1 MREKFPI
8 GSNLTNKEIEQG
20 MNAIWNG
27 ILNYG
32 ELKSTTAI
40 RKLGTLFCK
49 IGGRTSAIRN
59 RKKENVY
66 PILSYDVLDLD
77 CEPVERIPSS
87 ENMTRILKI
96 R

>member
-8 GSNLTNKEIEQG
+8 GNNLTNKEIEQG

-40 RKLGTLFCK
+40 RRLGALFCK
-49 IGGRTSAIRN
+49 VGDRTSSYRN
-59 RKKENVY
+59 GKKENVY
-66 PILSYDVLDLD
+66 PILSYDVLGLN
-77 CEPVERIPSS
+77 CEPLERIPSS
-87 ENMTRILKI
+87 ENMTRMLKI